1 MIYLL
6 DLLVRHN
13 LNGRFPVAN
22 FSLIDSESTDG
33 LHFHYLPSASK
44 RVKLNIDKTF
54 HYLGLNFLKFIT
66 ENVENYTYRPRNTIQ
81 LT

>member
-13 LNGRFPVAN
+13 FNGRFPEAN
-22 FSLIDSESTDG
+22 FSLIDSESMDG
-33 LHFHYLPSASK
+33 LHFLYLTSASK

-54 HYLGLNFLKFIT
+54 RYLGSNFLKFTT
-66 ENVENYTYRPRNTIQ
+66 ENVENYTYRPRNPIQ
-81 LT
+81 LI